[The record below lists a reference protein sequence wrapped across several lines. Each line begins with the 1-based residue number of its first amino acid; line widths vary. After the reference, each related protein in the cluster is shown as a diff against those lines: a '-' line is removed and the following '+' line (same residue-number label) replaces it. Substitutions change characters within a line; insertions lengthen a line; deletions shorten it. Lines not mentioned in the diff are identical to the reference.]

1 MVGGGGEE
9 GRGEEES
16 VMAVHDVVLLRVV
29 IYSLL
34 AYEKRER

>member
-16 VMAVHDVVLLRVV
+16 VMTVHDVVLLRMV

-34 AYEKRER
+34 TYEKKET